1 MDDPIELDTLSEAC
15 PNLQRLKIM
24 LCGVWED
31 DKLFWMYFSRLTTLH
46 IKTSST
52 ETLLSFMKY
61 NISVVQMKISC
72 PNEVKSKFNDAF
84 IQTLCNR
91 KGGFLPLL
99 KSLTFCSKF
108 PFGFKSAQTLIEN
121 LDSLQYI
128 GPMEMFSKLSKTDVL
143 DLVKWIKD
151 HNWDIVLGYK
161 SVEYNVFE
169 IDLSEPWK
177 YKFVPDV
184 GRVPVRKTPAKRL
197 LSVSCS
203 GHSED
208 DEEASSGSDGRK
220 RSRLNSYYLSPSQ
233 ASTTRVGSLKKSIE
247 HEITE
252 FEFEFCLDSDGFIKN
267 KEYKIPNYQ
276 LKSRTEPKTT
286 DLEDEYYSEYE
297 DYEEDTMD
305 VEDIP
310 EDADFEWCW
319 DEEGRLRIDEIEK
332 EDMERNSMKA
342 AEEQGMPEEVVN
354 GVKLKEVEKVS
365 LEIAETELSFSSGK
379 AEQFLIV
386 EKKIQGGKPES
397 LDDKS
402 HVVEVKTVGKSD
414 DSSKKALDNSATD
427 AVLPRIPD
435 KSVSL
440 EETCLS
446 RHSESLQAEV
456 SLGLEQTSS
465 SRRAQKRF
473 AQITPPPANAE
484 KKEIVT
490 VSNREQDTANN
501 FRSSIIPP
509 KAPKAELQR
518 SGTSDM
524 AKTSKIAS
532 MFERQKENNNSGTNL
547 SRNPIMRNQ
556 SSSNI
561 NAMNKPKTLDLKPKQ
576 APAPAQKTQVIEV
589 FEYDPLLGYCT
600 VKRKTVPINENP
612 ESVQSPSVSA
622 NLTFIQSPTKE
633 EKIEENVTQNAFRTL
648 KEEEKVAPEKDIS
661 ESISQE
667 LCENENPSSGTSSKE
682 NKVPNSQEKK
692 SEEAAMIPLT
702 GISKYDD
709 IPFLNNIL
717 GQKSIPEPP
726 KSKPPKLPDSKL
738 PLPKLNTAASKEK
751 KEAPSIPSEIK
762 VEIKEETQ
770 VNVTVTVPQEKEEPV
785 TKEPEQG
792 KQKKNS
798 GGVNEAREW
807 YWDYDQECWKECDPD
822 EEYEWEYI
830 EDEEEEKNKASNEEI
845 QATVKLSDKSKSQ
858 QNTLEASKD
867 EAGAKKDKKSDL
879 PKDEC
884 KFSNMPDYLKF
895 NYFL

>member
-1 MDDPIELDTLSEAC
+1 MLEVSHMDDPVELDTLSESC
-15 PNLQRLKIM
+15 PNLQNLKIM

-84 IQTLCNR
+84 IQTLCCR
-91 KGGFLPLL
+91 KGGFLPSL

-161 SVEYNVFE
+161 NVEYNVFE

-177 YKFVPDV
+177 YKFVPDI

-233 ASTTRVGSLKKSIE
+233 ASTTRIGSLKKSID

-332 EDMERNSMKA
+332 EDIERNSIKA
-342 AEEQGMPEEVVN
+342 VEEQCMPEEVVN
-354 GVKLKEVEKVS
+354 GVKLEDVEKVS

-397 LDDKS
+397 FDDKS
-402 HVVEVKTVGKSD
+402 RVENMKTVGQSD
-414 DSSKKALDNSATD
+414 DRSKKPLDIHATD
-427 AVLPRIPD
+427 DVLPRLPD
-435 KSVSL
+435 KSISL
-440 EETCLS
+440 EESCLS
-446 RHSESLQAEV
+446 RQSDSLQGEV
-456 SLGLEQTSS
+456 SVGPELSSS
-465 SRRAQKRF
+465 SRRAVKRG
-473 AQITPPPANAE
+473 AQITPPPLNEE
-484 KKEIVT
+484 KKEN
-490 VSNREQDTANN
+490 SNASTKEQEATN

-509 KAPKAELQR
+509 KAPKPELQR

-532 MFERQKENNNSGTNL
+532 MFERQNDNNNSGTNL
-547 SRNPIMRNQ
+547 SKNAIMRNQ

-561 NAMNKPKTLDLKPKQ
+561 NAMNKPKTLDLKLKQ
-576 APAPAQKTQVIEV
+576 APAQVQKTQVIEV

-612 ESVQSPSVSA
+612 ETVQSPSVSA
-622 NLTFIQSPTKE
+622 NLTFIQSPTNEEKNDNLTNTAFTNIEKE
-633 EKIEENVTQNAFRTL
+633 EKD
-648 KEEEKVAPEKDIS
+648 KS

-667 LCENENPSSGTSSKE
+667 QEKSFCENESPSSSGTSSKE

-692 SEEAAMIPLT
+692 SGEAAMIPLT

-717 GQKSIPEPP
+717 GQKTIPEPP

-738 PLPKLNTAASKEK
+738 PMPKMNTAANKEK
-751 KEAPSIPSEIK
+751 KEIK
-762 VEIKEETQ
+762 VEIEEDTQ
-770 VNVTVTVPQEKEEPV
+770 VNVTVTVPHEKIIPQEKEEPN
-785 TKEPEQG
+785 TKTSEDE

-798 GGVNEAREW
+798 GVNEAREW

-830 EDEEEEKNKASNEEI
+830 EDEEEDKNKTTNEEI
-845 QATVKLSDKSKSQ
+845 QATVKLNDKSKSQ

-867 EAGAKKDKKSDL
+867 EAGARKDKKSDL

-884 KFSNMPDYLKF
+884 KFLKIREF
-895 NYFL
+895 K

>member
-52 ETLLSFMKY
+52 ETLLSIMKY

-203 GHSED
+203 GYSED

-233 ASTTRVGSLKKSIE
+233 ASTTRVGSLKKSID

-332 EDMERNSMKA
+332 EDMERNSMKSA
-342 AEEQGMPEEVVN
+342 DEQGMPEEVVN
-354 GVKLKEVEKVS
+354 GVKLKEMEKVS

-402 HVVEVKTVGKSD
+402 HVGEVKTVGKSD

-427 AVLPRIPD
+427 AGLPRIPD

-446 RHSESLQAEV
+446 RHSDSLQAEV
-456 SLGLEQTSS
+456 SLGPEQSSS

-473 AQITPPPANAE
+473 AQITPPPANEE
-484 KKEIVT
+484 KKET
-490 VSNREQDTANN
+490 AAVSNNEQETSNN

-518 SGTSDM
+518 SG
-524 AKTSKIAS
+524 TSKIAS

-561 NAMNKPKTLDLKPKQ
+561 NTMNKPKTLDLKPKQ

-612 ESVQSPSVSA
+612 ENVQSPSVSA

-633 EKIEENVTQNAFRTL
+633 EKIEENVTQNAFTT
-648 KEEEKVAPEKDIS
+648 KEDEKVAPEKDMS

-667 LCENENPSSGTSSKE
+667 ECENENLSGSGTSSKK
-682 NKVPNSQEKK
+682 NKVPTSQEKK
-692 SEEAAMIPLT
+692 SGEAAMIPLT

-762 VEIKEETQ
+762 VEIKEETH
-770 VNVTVTVPQEKEEPV
+770 VNVTVTVPQEKEEHV

-807 YWDYDQECWKECDPD
+807 YWDYDQECWRECDPD

-830 EDEEEEKNKASNEEI
+830 EDEEEDKNKATNEEI
-845 QATVKLSDKSKSQ
+845 QATVKLNDKSKSQ

-879 PKDEC
+879 PKDER
-884 KFSNMPDYLKF
+884 KFSNMPDYSKF
-895 NYFL
+895 KYIFYRP

>member
-1 MDDPIELDTLSEAC
+1 MDDPIELDSLSEAC
-15 PNLQRLKIM
+15 PNLQRLRVM
-24 LCGVWED
+24 LCGTWED

-61 NISVVQMKISC
+61 NISVCQMKISC

-84 IQTLCNR
+84 IQTLCCR
-91 KGGFLPLL
+91 RGGFLPCLR
-99 KSLTFCSKF
+99 SLTFCSKF

-151 HNWDIVLGYK
+151 HNWNIVLGYK
-161 SVEYNVFE
+161 NVEYNVFE

-208 DEEASSGSDGRK
+208 DEDASSGSDGRK

-233 ASTTRVGSLKKSIE
+233 ASTTRVGSLKKSID

-276 LKSRTEPKTT
+276 LKSRTTEPKTT

-342 AEEQGMPEEVVN
+342 SEEQGMPEEVVN
-354 GVKLKEVEKVS
+354 GVKLEEVEKVS

-397 LDDKS
+397 FDDKS
-402 HVVEVKTVGKSD
+402 HVGDVRTVGKSG
-414 DSSKKALDNSATD
+414 DSNKNPPDNSADDTK
-427 AVLPRIPD
+427 LPPRLPD
-435 KSVSL
+435 KSISL
-440 EETCLS
+440 EEASCIS
-446 RHSESLQAEV
+446 RHSDSLQGEA
-456 SLGLEQTSS
+456 SSQGLEQSSS

-473 AQITPPPANAE
+473 AQITPPPLNEE
-484 KKEIVT
+484 KKET
-490 VSNREQDTANN
+490 NSASREQETNNNN

-532 MFERQKENNNSGTNL
+532 MFERQNENNNNSGTNL

-556 SSSNI
+556 SSSNV
-561 NAMNKPKTLDLKPKQ
+561 NAMNKPKT
-576 APAPAQKTQVIEV
+576 
-589 FEYDPLLGYCT
+589 
-600 VKRKTVPINENP
+600 
-612 ESVQSPSVSA
+612 
-622 NLTFIQSPTKE
+622 
-633 EKIEENVTQNAFRTL
+633 
-648 KEEEKVAPEKDIS
+648 
-661 ESISQE
+661 
-667 LCENENPSSGTSSKE
+667 
-682 NKVPNSQEKK
+682 
-692 SEEAAMIPLT
+692 
-702 GISKYDD
+702 
-709 IPFLNNIL
+709 
-717 GQKSIPEPP
+717 
-726 KSKPPKLPDSKL
+726 
-738 PLPKLNTAASKEK
+738 
-751 KEAPSIPSEIK
+751 
-762 VEIKEETQ
+762 
-770 VNVTVTVPQEKEEPV
+770 
-785 TKEPEQG
+785 
-792 KQKKNS
+792 
-798 GGVNEAREW
+798 
-807 YWDYDQECWKECDPD
+807 
-822 EEYEWEYI
+822 
-830 EDEEEEKNKASNEEI
+830 
-845 QATVKLSDKSKSQ
+845 
-858 QNTLEASKD
+858 
-867 EAGAKKDKKSDL
+867 
-879 PKDEC
+879 
-884 KFSNMPDYLKF
+884 
-895 NYFL
+895 